1 MNRAPGRLAVLLS
14 CGVLVSLAGV
24 RAQPL
29 PTTGERGQPHAVIR
43 YDGDLIEFP
52 RYQSAE
58 QYSVEIPDAHRSR
71 LVRGDVSVCT
81 SRNGATVWSFPLPPG
96 TRASLRHLAG
106 RIEITFAAD
115 TTAALPAARTEAP
128 AAEAPTPAVAID
140 SNGSALPPDS
150 RRSIF
155 PPPVIIAQTSV
166 APETADASPLQDE
179 SATTTL
185 MSGAGRELTGTALR
199 DESIALAD
207 FALDVPDS
215 PAFAV
220 LGLIPETA
228 VRPSNPQELIA
239 SVINGVDRNGN
250 FQTGLAIDTAP
261 YLLFFGPNVTLAEY
275 QSSYITRLLTR
286 AQVSIATSKGVEE
299 EDKATRLA
307 LGLHL
312 TLLDRGD
319 PRFDIDLQ
327 STYDAIDEQLHS
339 ASGPIRPGSGMQ
351 AEADR
356 RTEQL
361 RPLFKS
367 AFEAARRRN
376 WNRSNWSIGAAPSWI
391 SPSGATEDFRWNGI
405 TVWNSFAYGFEGVP
419 VLERSSQL
427 IVHARYR
434 SREEVPDPELE
445 GKFMRQDSFLAGARL
460 RIGSVDTNVS
470 LDGAYI
476 REWADRGDRSSY
488 RVSAAL
494 ERRMTKNLW
503 LSISAG
509 QEIGSDDGK
518 NALLILGN
526 FKLGYGDGPAAPVA
540 MPSSPTPVVFRSDA
554 PRVTEISSTSVSQ
567 ETSAAVSDG
576 SAWTSSVPSKTQR
589 QNLSGRIRPLPAEP
603 AAEQSTS
610 GSPVPQ
616 KTARPQL
623 KGSIKKLPPPPE
635 EDADPNAVRKAPR
648 PNLSQPIKRLDPQ
661 E

>member
-1 MNRAPGRLAVLLS
+1 MRRTPELLAILLS
-14 CGVLVSLAGV
+14 CGGLLGLGSV
-24 RAQPL
+24 RAQL
-29 PTTGERGQPHAVIR
+29 SATADPTGQPHAIIR
-43 YDGDLIEFP
+43 YDGDLTEFP

-71 LVRGDVSVCT
+71 LTRGDVSRCT
-81 SRNGATVWSFPLPPG
+81 SRNGATVWTFPLPPG
-96 TRASLRHLAG
+96 TTATLRHLPG
-106 RIEITFAAD
+106 RIEITFDSETGPSVAA
-115 TTAALPAARTEAP
+115 AA
-128 AAEAPTPAVAID
+128 TPAPDPDVAAPLVTTD
-140 SNGSALPPDS
+140 ADGSALPPD
-150 RRSIF
+150 RSEPIF
-155 PPPVIIAQTSV
+155 PPPFVMAQASV
-166 APETADASPLQDE
+166 EGAATDASTPQDDVA
-179 SATTTL
+179 ATTL
-185 MSGAGRELTGTALR
+185 ISRAGRELTGTTLR

-220 LGLIPETA
+220 LGLSPETA

-250 FQTGLAIDTAP
+250 FQTGLAIDTVP
-261 YLLFFGPNVTLAEY
+261 YLLLFGPDVTLVDY

-286 AQVSIATSKGVEE
+286 AQLSIATSKGVEA

-307 LGLHL
+307 VGLHL

-319 PRFDIDLQ
+319 PRFDVDLQ
-327 STYDAIDEQLHS
+327 STYAAISEQLD
-339 ASGPIRPGSGMQ
+339 SGPIPPGPGMAQ
-351 AEADR
+351 EAER
-356 RTEQL
+356 RTQEL
-361 RPLFKS
+361 RPLFKA

-391 SPSGATEDFRWNGI
+391 SPSGDTEEFRWNGI

-434 SREEVPDPELE
+434 SREEVPDPEAE

-460 RIGSVDTNVS
+460 RIGSVDTN
-470 LDGAYI
+470 LAFDGAYI
-476 REWADRGDRSSY
+476 REWGERGDRNAY

-526 FKLGYGDGPAAPVA
+526 FKLGYGDGPAAPIPIPTTATPVVYRSESQGA
-540 MPSSPTPVVFRSDA
+540 TTTSGTSVLKETPTPV
-554 PRVTEISSTSVSQ
+554 
-567 ETSAAVSDG
+567 G
-576 SAWTSSVPSKTQR
+576 TSSAGTSTVVTKTPR
-589 QNLSGRIRPLPAEP
+589 ANLSAPVRTLPSVPAE
-603 AAEQSTS
+603 EQPSS
-610 GSPVPQ
+610 DNGVPR
-616 KTARPQL
+616 KTTRPQL
-623 KGSIKKLPPPPE
+623 QRAVKKLPPLPPE
-635 EDADPNAVRKAPR
+635 DAGGGAVRKAPR
-648 PNLSQPIKRLDPQ
+648 PTLSQPIQKLEPQ